1 MMGKRRAARELA
13 LRLLFQMDVGN
24 APLDDVLASLD
35 QRPHNPETI
44 EFARLLLQGADAQR
58 AVIDE
63 VLERYA
69 REWSLDRM
77 ASVDRNVLRIATYEI
92 LFLPEIPPSVSVDEA
107 VEMVKKYSTGESGKF
122 VNGILGNLVRHLD
135 EEQARARSHAAGQ
148 SPQA

>member
-1 MMGKRRAARELA
+1 MGKRRAARELA

-24 APLDDVLASLD
+24 APLCDVLANLD
-35 QRPHNPETI
+35 QGPHNPEMV
-44 EFARLLLQGADAQR
+44 EFARLLLEGTIAQR

-77 ASVDRNVLRIATYEI
+77 ASVDRNVLRLSTYEI

-135 EEQARARSHAAGQ
+135 EELARLRAGQ
-148 SPQA
+148 A